1 MSAVV
6 AVEVA
11 GPLGR
16 KPDTVAMSEDLELIV
31 TRWARRR
38 ADVHALVLV
47 GSRARTHA
55 PADAWSDHDFI
66 VVVDDDAS
74 FLDSTDWVAEVGTW
88 VLSFVEA
95 AAAGGV
101 HERRVLFADGAD
113 ADFAF
118 VSLAQLDDVAGRP
131 DVPSVFARG
140 FRVLVDKGVLGD
152 LPTAPVATDEDLS
165 ALAHE
170 FWYRAIWTARK
181 LHRGE
186 LHVAIQGCNC
196 GLRAV
201 LERALRV
208 DARAAGRDAWHEGRF
223 LERWADPEWLAR
235 MSQTIAQEDP
245 AEASNAIRAASD
257 LFSDVCA
264 ALRERHGLEVR
275 MDLPAVR
282 RQLDAALAS

>member
-1 MSAVV
+1 M
-6 AVEVA
+6 
-11 GPLGR
+11 G
-16 KPDTVAMSEDLELIV
+16 EDLELIV
-31 TRWARRR
+31 TRWAQRR

-47 GSRARTHA
+47 GSRARTHE

-66 VVVDDDAS
+66 VVVDDDAL
-74 FLDSTDWVAEVGTW
+74 FLGSPDWVAEVCTW
-88 VLSFVEA
+88 LLSFVQA

-113 ADFAF
+113 ADFTF

-152 LPTAPVATDEDLS
+152 LPTAPVATEEDLS

-181 LHRGE
+181 LRRGE

-196 GLRAV
+196 GMRAV

-208 DARAAGRDAWHEGRF
+208 DALAAGGDAWHEGRF
-223 LERWADPEWLAR
+223 LERWANPAWLAR
-235 MSQTIAQEDP
+235 MPQTIAQGD
-245 AEASNAIRAASD
+245 AAQAASAIYAACE
-257 LFSDVCA
+257 LFSDVCT
-264 ALRERHGLEVR
+264 ALGERHGLEASI
-275 MDLPAVR
+275 DLPAVR
-282 RQLDAALAS
+282 RQLDAALAG